1 MKKLLSSM
9 LLFTILMS
17 FTTFQTP
24 ERIVFFGDSIT
35 QFGVQPKGYITLFQQ
50 LLKTNGLDKKYEAI
64 GAGISG
70 NKVTDLYLR
79 LEDDVL
85 AKNPNTVVI
94 FIGTNDV
101 WHKSSHGTGTDPEKF
116 EKFYVAIIKKLQAS
130 NIKVTLVTPGAI
142 GEKTDYTNEQD
153 GDLNKY
159 AAIIRKIAA
168 NNNCDLIDIRKI
180 FLDYN
185 LINNKNNQE
194 KGILT
199 TDRVH
204 LNDAGNQLVAETM
217 YKHLIK

>member
-1 MKKLLSSM
+1 MKKLLSS
-9 LLFTILMS
+9 LLLLTILMS

-35 QFGVQPKGYITLFQQ
+35 QQGVRPKGYITNMQEM
-50 LLKTNGLDKKYEAI
+50 LKAKGLDKNYELI
-64 GAGISG
+64 GAGIGG

-101 WHKSSHGTGTDPEKF
+101 WHKTNPGTGTDPDKF
-116 EKFYVAIIKKLQAS
+116 EKFYNAIIKKLQAK
-130 NIKVTLVTPGAI
+130 NIKVVLVTPGAI
-142 GEKTDYTNEQD
+142 GEKTDFTNEQD

-159 AAIIRKIAA
+159 AAIVRKIAA
-168 NNNCDLIDIRKI
+168 NNNCSLIDMRKV

-185 LINNKNNQE
+185 LINNKNNEE

-204 LNDAGNQLVAETM
+204 LTDTGNQVVAEQM